1 MSGPPPLRLLL
12 VDDDGVDRARVVRLL
27 GDNVEVCEAATAAE
41 GQAEAE
47 AEPPDLVLLD
57 VRLPDAEGV
66 ELLPWFGAR
75 GLPVVMLTGIEDTEV
90 VVGAMQAG
98 AAGYLAK
105 GRMDAQTL
113 GRAVRGAVETA
124 ALRREVA
131 AQQARLAEQAAAL
144 EARNR
149 EVRELAAALT
159 LAEQAER
166 QRIAALLHDHIQQL
180 LFGAQFAVQSLRRL
194 ATDGRAE
201 RDLDRAH
208 DALAQSIEATRRLTL
223 DLTPPVL
230 DEEDYSVAL
239 RWLADHVGQFHGVAV
254 EVASDGPV
262 VVARREVRVL
272 LTELVRELLFNV
284 VKHAGVGRAR
294 VRVGGAGGTVA
305 VSVED
310 DGAGFDPAALAPGGG
325 FGLYSV
331 RGRLELLGGRLDL
344 DAAPG
349 HGTRATIRIALDA
362 DGHAD
367 GRGADGQA
375 ARAQS

>member
-1 MSGPPPLRLLL
+1 MTAPRPAAPLRLLL
-12 VDDDGVDRARVVRLL
+12 VDDDEVDRARVRRLL
-27 GDNVEVCEAATAAE
+27 GDGYAVGEAATAGE
-41 GQAEAE
+41 GRACAE
-47 AEPPDLVLLD
+47 AEPWDLVLLD

-66 ELLPWFGAR
+66 DLVPWFAAR
-75 GLPVVMLTGIEDTEV
+75 DLPVVMLTGVEDAEV
-90 VVGAMQAG
+90 VVGAMRRG
-98 AAGYLAK
+98 AADYLVK
-105 GRMDAQTL
+105 GRMEAAAL
-113 GRAVRGAVETA
+113 ERAVRRAVETA

-131 AQQARLAEQAAAL
+131 EQQARLAEQAAAL
-144 EARNR
+144 AQRNR
-149 EVRELAAALT
+149 EVRELASALT

-166 QRIAALLHDHIQQL
+166 QRVSALLHDHVQQL

-194 ATDGRAE
+194 AADGRAE
-201 RDLDRAH
+201 ADLDRAH
-208 DALAQSIEATRRLTL
+208 DALSESIEATRQLTL

-239 RWLADHVGQFHGVAV
+239 RWLAGHVGARHGLDV
-254 EVASDGPV
+254 EVVSDGPAV
-262 VVARREVRVL
+262 VERREVRVL

-294 VRVGGAGGTVA
+294 VRVGADGGALA
-305 VSVED
+305 VVVED
-310 DGAGFDPAALAPGGG
+310 EGAGFDPGALADGNGADGG

-349 HGTRATIRIALDA
+349 RGTRATIHVALDGHA

-367 GRGADGQA
+367 GRA
-375 ARAQS
+375 